1 MKNAVFLNA
10 SKVNFDGRL
19 DLGSL
24 EEEVKLTLYEKTE
37 PEDMLSRIKDQQI
50 VITKEIPMG
59 RELIEKLPSCV
70 ELICEAGTGYN
81 NIDIEAAK
89 ERNIAV
95 CNIPS
100 YSSNAVAQLTFTFI
114 LSLCSSLSSQQ
125 TMIREKNFD
134 NFTKH
139 LQVNHFEVSGKT
151 LGVIGA
157 GKIAGEVIKKARAF
171 DMKVLVYSRTRK
183 NFEDED
189 IRFVSLEELLKY
201 SDFVTIHCPLTE
213 ETKYLLDKEKLS
225 LMKSSACLINTSR
238 GAIIKEEDLAE
249 ALKNNVIAGA
259 ALDVLEKE
267 PAALDNPLFSLSN
280 CILTPH
286 IGWQCLETRQRL
298 IDMLA
303 DNIHSYLSGK
313 SLNRVNG

>member
-1 MKNAVFLNA
+1 MKNAVFLNS
-10 SKVNFDGRL
+10 SKVDFDQKLNL
-19 DLGSL
+19 DNLKK
-24 EEEVKLTLYEKTE
+24 EVNITLYEKTD
-37 PEDMLSRIKDQQI
+37 PKDMLLRAKDQQI

-81 NIDIEAAK
+81 NIDIRAAR
-89 ERNIAV
+89 ERNITV

-100 YSSNAVAQLTFTFI
+100 YSSAAVAQLAFSFI
-114 LSLCSSLSSQQ
+114 LSLCSSLSEQQ
-125 TMIREKNFD
+125 IMIRGGKFD

-157 GKIAGEVIKKARAF
+157 GKIAGDVIKKARAF
-171 DMKVLVYSRTRK
+171 DMKVLVYSRTRRD
-183 NFEDED
+183 FMDEN
-189 IRFVSLEELLKY
+189 IRFVTLEELLTD
-201 SDFVTIHCPLTE
+201 SDFVTVHCPLTE
-213 ETKYLLDKEKLS
+213 ETRYLIDKEKLS
-225 LMKSSACLINTSR
+225 LMKPEAYLINTSR
-238 GAIIKEEDLAE
+238 GAIIKEEDLVE
-249 ALKNNVIAGA
+249 ALRNKKIAGA

-267 PAALDNPLFSLSN
+267 PASLDNPLFSLDN

-303 DNIHSYLSGK
+303 DNIHAYLLGK
-313 SLNRVNG
+313 PINQVN

>member
-10 SKVNFDGRL
+10 SKVDFDKQLNFDAL
-19 DLGSL
+19 KKEVNISL
-24 EEEVKLTLYEKTE
+24 YDKTE
-37 PEDMLSRIKDQQI
+37 TGDMLSRVKGRQI
-50 VITKEIPMG
+50 VITKEIPVG
-59 RELIEKLPSCV
+59 RELLEKFPSGV

-81 NIDIEAAK
+81 NIDIKAAREK
-89 ERNIAV
+89 NITV

-100 YSSNAVAQLTFTFI
+100 YSSNAVAQLAFSFI
-114 LSLCSSLSSQQ
+114 LSFCSSLLAQQ

-139 LQVNHFEVSGKT
+139 LQVKHFEVSGKT

-183 NFEDED
+183 DFKDEN
-189 IRFVSLEELLKY
+189 IRFVSLEELLRN

-213 ETKYLLDKEKLS
+213 ETRHLIDKEKLS
-225 LMKSSACLINTSR
+225 WMKPASYLINTSR
-238 GAIIKEEDLAE
+238 GAIIREEDLVE
-249 ALKNNVIAGA
+249 ALTKKEIAGA
-259 ALDVLEKE
+259 ALDVVERE
-267 PAALDNPLFSLSN
+267 PASPDNPLFSLDN

-298 IDMLA
+298 VDMLT
-303 DNIHSYLSGK
+303 DNIHAFLAG
-313 SLNRVNG
+313 NPQNTVN